1 MTLRSRTRR
10 RWMVWT
16 SLVFFACAARG
27 EVWAQ
32 EPGSTAPNGQAQS
45 EEDPPR
51 WWQKMGVALG
61 PGIRIERVADDATT
75 DDVTVD
81 FTLINR
87 AGGGGG
93 LPFDPFNRQWKGFAP
108 ALRLSV
114 IPRRTAAVDMLEEG
128 AVYLGRVNLR
138 PLMGGIRWSR
148 PIRPR
153 VAAELFAVTGYSFN
167 GFDEAEDGEERPEGP
182 RVVLPSSVST
192 VSNSWVW
199 EAGAR
204 LWFELHPRVAFT
216 TGLSYLRTR
225 PSVTLLDG
233 SQRSWDGD
241 RVRIEAGIAFTLV
254 KKRQ

>member
-1 MTLRSRTRR
+1 ML
-10 RWMVWT
+10 
-16 SLVFFACAARG
+16 
-27 EVWAQ
+27 Q
-32 EPGSTAPNGQAQS
+32 I
-45 EEDPPR
+45 
-51 WWQKMGVALG
+51 VALLAM
-61 PGIRIERVADDATT
+61 E
-75 DDVTVD
+75 
-81 FTLINR
+81 
-87 AGGGGG
+87 
-93 LPFDPFNRQWKGFAP
+93 AP
-108 ALRLSV
+108 AHQSFSAVCRAPGDV
-114 IPRRTAAVDMLEEG
+114 PRGRPLEP
-128 AVYLGRVNLR
+128 VYLGSVNLR